1 MDQNHSMKLQH
12 ASWPN
17 ISLLA
22 EQFQLCSDSVSSATF
37 LIVAYSTVMAVGVI
51 GNMCLVLVIMRQ
63 KEMRNVTN
71 ILIANL
77 SCSDILI
84 STICLPVTVIY
95 TMMDRWILGAV
106 LCKLTPFVQ
115 CMSVTVSILS
125 LVLIALERHQLIIN
139 PTGWKPAVGHAYLA
153 VAISWLAGCFIS
165 LPFVSFSILTSEP
178 YTNVSFLLDA
188 FGDHAACI
196 ERWSSERQ
204 KLAYT
209 TCLLAFQYGL
219 PLLLMLTCYF
229 RIFLRLR
236 RRREMVDRARDGNR
250 KVSHSRKINV
260 MLASIVAAFG
270 VCWLPL
276 TVFNTIFDWDHEAIS
291 ICHHNLIFS
300 LCHLTAMLSTCV
312 NPVIYGFLNTNFQKE
327 AKAMLYRCRCGGDS
341 ESYESFPLSTVNT
354 ELSKA
359 SLRLSCA
366 NNNV

>member
-1 MDQNHSMKLQH
+1 MDQNFNRSVKFQP
-12 ASWPN
+12 ASWHN

-22 EQFQLCSDSVSSATF
+22 EQFQFCSDSVSSTTF
-37 LIVAYSTVMAVGVI
+37 LIVAYSAVMAVGMI

-77 SCSDILI
+77 SCSDIFITTL
-84 STICLPVTVIY
+84 CLPVTVIY
-95 TMMDRWILGAV
+95 TMMDRWILGAA

-115 CMSVTVSILS
+115 CTSVTVSILS

-153 VAISWLAGCFIS
+153 VALSWLVGSLIS
-165 LPFVSFSILTSEP
+165 LPFISFNVLTSEP
-178 YTNVSFLLDA
+178 YSNISFLPDS
-188 FGDHAACI
+188 FKDHAACI
-196 ERWSSERQ
+196 ESWPSEQQ

-209 TCLLAFQYGL
+209 TCLLVFQYGL
-219 PLLLMLTCYF
+219 PLFLMLTCYF

-250 KVSHSRKINV
+250 RVSHSRKINI
-260 MLASIVAAFG
+260 MLASIVVAFG
-270 VCWLPL
+270 LCWLPL
-276 TVFNTIFDWDHEAIS
+276 TVFNTVFDWNHEAIS

-327 AKAMLYRCRCGGDS
+327 VKAMLYRCRCGGTSDT
-341 ESYESFPLSTVNT
+341 YESFPLSTVNT

-359 SLRLSCA
+359 SVCH
-366 NNNV
+366 